1 MNVIGLKCF
10 TFLINLNRNC
20 IYMQRSIYYNYLF
33 VFIGKFYSYFIA
45 DRMVESNQPAFFR
58 LSVCDLSLS
67 DLSGSTP
74 EITLQHLEIVIL
86 GLQSPNVSDQLA
98 VVGSVVSS
106 LEKYNFLWFIQK
118 VFAKLAEAYCVG
130 NNLLRREIVQT
141 FKLCVEHTYQIR
153 NGHQIGEILV
163 NVAYCNDY
171 VARALTLRLFGL
183 LAHQLYEV
191 QSIQIFINS
200 ALSSKNCDELTA
212 AIYAASQFSR
222 YTIEFADSVYDKIV
236 HLLHSDEIPRA
247 VKFASMYIL
256 QHVNVGE
263 NRHKRL
269 MYDLEA
275 VLCIHIADYRF
286 AERLLRAVVKMGTK
300 NGAFG
305 KYIPFIILRIVT
317 GDSGRR
323 IKETAL
329 EYLAEFALKCPVNF
343 GTKGLLI
350 FQKMFSKRSS
360 GEPFQLR
367 NLLRAFLYAAGGAC
381 IAPLNT
387 EQKLDVVFFCNE
399 LIDSD
404 AFESCA
410 AGVAAYFNLIT
421 YTKDILLKELLLK
434 SMILNFSKA
443 VVKFNT
449 CEPDENC
456 CIEVFYYF
464 VNAIFNYWILS
475 DKKNAFLLKFLVSTI
490 PATKAHRFV
499 VLNVLRKMS
508 SLCFETMKKIS
519 SLCDIKWLEEPFELG
534 LVYFFAPPLCET
546 SADTASVNKLKLT
559 AWNKY
564 MIGLTAM
571 NTGHF
576 KLAADMFEIICNYK
590 IENDQHYKWLQLLIK
605 ICQNEAALMRM
616 NCDNNDMELS
626 STLIAAASCY
636 QTVISFLQD
645 YCEAKGSSSFSVCWC
660 MCRMMLPSY
669 SKLNLVMKN
678 LNSIKMKC
686 FRIDAD
692 SLFSIDTFYNSVW
705 ILFLLLS
712 LLLKKQTRDLEWQK
726 LEKASTERS
735 LTVSIFMKLIAKL
748 KILKKHYTSDN
759 IQKAE
764 MFKEILFKTKWPS
777 FMFPKCFFFVTR
789 KQHLTLNIP
798 ADMSSPHCAK
808 CISSD
813 QMFTVH
819 LEGQFNEGIN
829 KKLYA
834 CANKVLI
841 IVTAATPVD
850 IITLTDDESARNDS
864 RHKILTSEDII
875 YSREVAVLDGCFS
888 TYLVFNAPPLE
899 IIPMKS
905 NGAGILSVSVHLLD
919 GDSVF
924 KLDVGDANR
933 IYYKFVDEI
942 S

>member
-1 MNVIGLKCF
+1 
-10 TFLINLNRNC
+10 
-20 IYMQRSIYYNYLF
+20 
-33 VFIGKFYSYFIA
+33 
-45 DRMVESNQPAFFR
+45 MVESNQPAFFR

-74 EITLQHLEIVIL
+74 EITLQHLEI

-660 MCRMMLPSY
+660 MCRMVYLQALHNISNACKYLDYSIQLDKTGNIEQCIINFTKKMLPSY

-686 FRIDAD
+686 FRIDPD

-942 S
+942 T

>member
-1 MNVIGLKCF
+1 MSSHEG
-10 TFLINLNRNC
+10 
-20 IYMQRSIYYNYLF
+20 Y
-33 VFIGKFYSYFIA
+33 
-45 DRMVESNQPAFFR
+45 RMVESNQPAFFR

-74 EITLQHLEIVIL
+74 EITLQHLEI

-118 VFAKLAEAYCVG
+118 VFVKLAEAYCVG

-275 VLCIHIADYRF
+275 ALCIHIADYRF

-305 KYIPFIILRIVT
+305 KYIPFIILRIVI

-387 EQKLDVVFFCNE
+387 EQKLDVVLFCNE

-404 AFESCA
+404 TFENCA

-490 PATKAHRFV
+490 PATKAHRSV

-508 SLCFETMKKIS
+508 SLCFQTLKKIS

-546 SADTASVNKLKLT
+546 SADAASVNKLKLT

-571 NTGHF
+571 STGHF
-576 KLAADMFEIICNYK
+576 KLAADIFEIICNYK

-669 SKLNLVMKN
+669 SKLYLVMKN
-678 LNSIKMKC
+678 LSSIKMKC

-712 LLLKKQTRDLEWQK
+712 VLLKKQTRDLEWQK
-726 LEKASTERS
+726 LEKASTERP
-735 LTVSIFMKLIAKL
+735 LTVSIFMELIAKL
-748 KILKKHYTSDN
+748 KILKKRYTSDN

-798 ADMSSPHCAK
+798 PDMASPHCAK

-850 IITLTDDESARNDS
+850 IITLSDDESARNDN
-864 RHKILTSEDII
+864 RHKMLTSEDII

-888 TYLVFNAPPLE
+888 TYLVFDAPPLE

-905 NGAGILSVSVHLLD
+905 NGAGILSISVHLLD

-933 IYYKFVDEI
+933 IYYKFIDEI
-942 S
+942 N

>member
-1 MNVIGLKCF
+1 
-10 TFLINLNRNC
+10 
-20 IYMQRSIYYNYLF
+20 
-33 VFIGKFYSYFIA
+33 
-45 DRMVESNQPAFFR
+45 MVESNQPAFFR
-58 LSVCDLSLS
+58 LSICDISLS
-67 DLSGSTP
+67 ELCGSTP
-74 EITLQHLEIVIL
+74 EITLQHLEI

-118 VFAKLAEAYCVG
+118 VFVKLAEAYCVG

-153 NGHQIGEILV
+153 NGHQIGEILI

-200 ALSSKNCDELTA
+200 ALSSKNCDELMA

-269 MYDLEA
+269 IDLEA
-275 VLCIHIADYRF
+275 ALRIHIADYRF
-286 AERLLRAVVKMGTK
+286 AERLLRAMVKMGTK

-305 KYIPFIILRIVT
+305 KYIPFIILRIVI
-317 GDSGRR
+317 GDSGRQ

-343 GTKGLLI
+343 GTNGLLI
-350 FQKMFSKRSS
+350 FQKMYTKRSS
-360 GEPFQLR
+360 SEPFQLR

-387 EQKLDVVFFCNE
+387 EQKLDVVRFCNE

-404 AFESCA
+404 AFENCA

-421 YTKDILLKELLLK
+421 YTKDIPLKELLLK

-456 CIEVFYYF
+456 CIEYF
-464 VNAIFNYWILS
+464 VNAIYNYWILS
-475 DKKNAFLLKFLVSTI
+475 EKKNAFLLKFLASTI
-490 PATKAHRFV
+490 PATKAHRSV

-508 SLCFETMKKIS
+508 SLCFETLKTIS
-519 SLCDIKWLEEPFELG
+519 SLCDIKWLEEPLELG
-534 LVYFFAPPLCET
+534 LVYFLVPPFCET
-546 SADTASVNKLKLT
+546 SADAASVNKLKLT

-571 NTGHF
+571 STGHF
-576 KLAADMFEIICNYK
+576 KLASDIFEIICNYK
-590 IENDQHYKWLQLLIK
+590 VGNCYEQFENDQHYKWIQLLIK

-636 QTVISFLQD
+636 QTVICFLQD
-645 YCEAKGSSSFSVCWC
+645 YCEAKGSSSFAVCWC

-669 SKLNLVMKN
+669 SKLHLVMKN
-678 LNSIKMKC
+678 LSSIKMKC

-712 LLLKKQTRDLEWQK
+712 VLLKKQTRDLEWQK
-726 LEKASTERS
+726 LEKASTERP
-735 LTVSIFMKLIAKL
+735 LTAPIFMKLIAEL
-748 KILKKHYTSDN
+748 KILKKRYTSDN

-764 MFKEILFKTKWPS
+764 MFKGILFKTKWPS

-798 ADMSSPHCAK
+798 PDMASPHCAK
-808 CISSD
+808 CISNG

-829 KKLYA
+829 KKLYT
-834 CANKVLI
+834 CANKVLV

-850 IITLTDDESARNDS
+850 IITLTEDESARNDNK
-864 RHKILTSEDII
+864 HKMLNSEDII

-888 TYLVFNAPPLE
+888 TYLVFDAPPLE

-919 GDSVF
+919 GDNVF

-942 S
+942 N

>member
-1 MNVIGLKCF
+1 
-10 TFLINLNRNC
+10 
-20 IYMQRSIYYNYLF
+20 
-33 VFIGKFYSYFIA
+33 
-45 DRMVESNQPAFFR
+45 MVESNQPAFFR
-58 LSVCDLSLS
+58 LSICDISLS
-67 DLSGSTP
+67 ELCGSTP
-74 EITLQHLEIVIL
+74 EITLQHLEI

-118 VFAKLAEAYCVG
+118 VFVKLAEAYCVG

-153 NGHQIGEILV
+153 NGHQIGEILI

-200 ALSSKNCDELTA
+200 ALSSKNCDELMA

-263 NRHKRL
+263 TRHKRL

-275 VLCIHIADYRF
+275 ALRIHIADYRF
-286 AERLLRAVVKMGTK
+286 AERLLRAMVKMGTK

-305 KYIPFIILRIVT
+305 KYIPFIILRIVI
-317 GDSGRR
+317 GDSGRQ

-343 GTKGLLI
+343 GTSGLLI
-350 FQKMFSKRSS
+350 FQKMFTKRSS

-387 EQKLDVVFFCNE
+387 EQKLDVVRFCNE

-404 AFESCA
+404 AFENCA

-421 YTKDILLKELLLK
+421 YTKDIPLKELLLK

-475 DKKNAFLLKFLVSTI
+475 EKKNAFLLKFLASTI
-490 PATKAHRFV
+490 PATKAYRSV

-508 SLCFETMKKIS
+508 SLCFETLKTIS
-519 SLCDIKWLEEPFELG
+519 SLCDIKWLEEPLELG
-534 LVYFFAPPLCET
+534 LVYFLVPPFCET
-546 SADTASVNKLKLT
+546 SVDAASVNKLKLT

-571 NTGHF
+571 STGHF
-576 KLAADMFEIICNYK
+576 KLASDIFEIICNYK
-590 IENDQHYKWLQLLIK
+590 FENDQHYKWIQLLIK

-636 QTVISFLQD
+636 QTVICFLQD
-645 YCEAKGSSSFSVCWC
+645 YCEAKGSSSFAVCWC
-660 MCRMMLPSY
+660 MCRMVYLQALHNISNACKYLDY
-669 SKLNLVMKN
+669 SIQLDKTGNME
-678 LNSIKMKC
+678 
-686 FRIDAD
+686 
-692 SLFSIDTFYNSVW
+692 
-705 ILFLLLS
+705 
-712 LLLKKQTRDLEWQK
+712 QDLEWQK
-726 LEKASTERS
+726 LEKASTERP
-735 LTVSIFMKLIAKL
+735 LTAPIFMKLIAEL
-748 KILKKHYTSDN
+748 KILKKRYTSDN

-764 MFKEILFKTKWPS
+764 MFKGILFKTKWPS

-798 ADMSSPHCAK
+798 PDMASPHCAK
-808 CISSD
+808 CISSG

-829 KKLYA
+829 KKLYT
-834 CANKVLI
+834 CANKVLV

-850 IITLTDDESARNDS
+850 IITLTEDESARNDNK
-864 RHKILTSEDII
+864 HKMLNSEDII

-888 TYLVFNAPPLE
+888 TYLVFDAPPLE

-919 GDSVF
+919 GDNVF

-942 S
+942 N

>member
-1 MNVIGLKCF
+1 MSSHE
-10 TFLINLNRNC
+10 R
-20 IYMQRSIYYNYLF
+20 
-33 VFIGKFYSYFIA
+33 YSWL

-74 EITLQHLEIVIL
+74 EITLQHLEI

-387 EQKLDVVFFCNE
+387 EQNVVFFCNE

-410 AGVAAYFNLIT
+410 AE
-421 YTKDILLKELLLK
+421 DILLKELLLK

-508 SLCFETMKKIS
+508 SLCFETLKKIS

-850 IITLTDDESARNDS
+850 IITLTDDESAPNDS

-875 YSREVAVLDGCFS
+875 YSREVTVLDGCFS

>member
-1 MNVIGLKCF
+1 
-10 TFLINLNRNC
+10 
-20 IYMQRSIYYNYLF
+20 
-33 VFIGKFYSYFIA
+33 
-45 DRMVESNQPAFFR
+45 MVESNQPAFFR

-74 EITLQHLEIVIL
+74 EITLQHLEI

-508 SLCFETMKKIS
+508 SLCFETLKKIS

-888 TYLVFNAPPLE
+888 TYL
-899 IIPMKS
+899 
-905 NGAGILSVSVHLLD
+905 AGILSVSVHLLD

>member
-1 MNVIGLKCF
+1 
-10 TFLINLNRNC
+10 
-20 IYMQRSIYYNYLF
+20 
-33 VFIGKFYSYFIA
+33 
-45 DRMVESNQPAFFR
+45 MVESNQPAFFR

-74 EITLQHLEIVIL
+74 EITLQHLEI

-660 MCRMMLPSY
+660 MCRMVYLQALHNISNACKYLDYSIQLDKTGNIEQCIINFTKKMLPSY

>member
-1 MNVIGLKCF
+1 MSSHEG
-10 TFLINLNRNC
+10 
-20 IYMQRSIYYNYLF
+20 Y
-33 VFIGKFYSYFIA
+33 
-45 DRMVESNQPAFFR
+45 RMVESNQPAFFR

-74 EITLQHLEIVIL
+74 EITLQHLEI

-118 VFAKLAEAYCVG
+118 VFVKLAEAYCVG

-275 VLCIHIADYRF
+275 ALCIHIADYRF

-305 KYIPFIILRIVT
+305 KYIPFIILRIVI

-387 EQKLDVVFFCNE
+387 EQKLDVVLFCNE

-404 AFESCA
+404 TFENCA

-490 PATKAHRFV
+490 PATKAHRSV

-508 SLCFETMKKIS
+508 SLCFQTLKKIS

-546 SADTASVNKLKLT
+546 SADAASVNKLKLT

-571 NTGHF
+571 STGHF
-576 KLAADMFEIICNYK
+576 KLAADIFEIICNYK

-660 MCRMMLPSY
+660 MCRMVYLQALYNISNACKYLDY
-669 SKLNLVMKN
+669 SIQLDKTGNIEQCIIN
-678 LNSIKMKC
+678 
-686 FRIDAD
+686 F
-692 SLFSIDTFYNSVW
+692 T
-705 ILFLLLS
+705 
-712 LLLKKQTRDLEWQK
+712 KKANKWQK
-726 LEKASTERS
+726 LEKASTERP
-735 LTVSIFMKLIAKL
+735 LTVSIFMELIAKL
-748 KILKKHYTSDN
+748 KILKKRYTSDN

-798 ADMSSPHCAK
+798 PDMASPHCAK

-850 IITLTDDESARNDS
+850 IITLSDDESARNDN
-864 RHKILTSEDII
+864 RHKMLTSEDII

-888 TYLVFNAPPLE
+888 TYLVFDAPPLE

-905 NGAGILSVSVHLLD
+905 NGAGILSISVHLLD

-933 IYYKFVDEI
+933 IYYKFIDEI
-942 S
+942 N

>member
-1 MNVIGLKCF
+1 MPQQ
-10 TFLINLNRNC
+10 LICYHTNELNTD
-20 IYMQRSIYYNYLF
+20 
-33 VFIGKFYSYFIA
+33 VDK
-45 DRMVESNQPAFFR
+45 MVESNQPAFFR
-58 LSVCDLSLS
+58 LSICDISLS
-67 DLSGSTP
+67 ELCGSTP
-74 EITLQHLEIVIL
+74 EITLQHLEI

-118 VFAKLAEAYCVG
+118 VFVKLAEAYCVG

-153 NGHQIGEILV
+153 NGHQIGEILI

-200 ALSSKNCDELTA
+200 ALSSKNCDELMA

-269 MYDLEA
+269 IDLEA
-275 VLCIHIADYRF
+275 ALRIHIADYRF
-286 AERLLRAVVKMGTK
+286 AERLLRAMVKMGTK

-305 KYIPFIILRIVT
+305 KYIPFIILRIVI
-317 GDSGRR
+317 GDSGRQ

-343 GTKGLLI
+343 GTNGLLI
-350 FQKMFSKRSS
+350 FQKMYTKRSS
-360 GEPFQLR
+360 SEPFQLR

-387 EQKLDVVFFCNE
+387 EQKLDVVRFCNE

-404 AFESCA
+404 AFENCA

-421 YTKDILLKELLLK
+421 YTKDIPLKELLLK

-456 CIEVFYYF
+456 CIEYF

-475 DKKNAFLLKFLVSTI
+475 EKKNAFLLKFLASTI
-490 PATKAHRFV
+490 PATKAYRSV

-508 SLCFETMKKIS
+508 SLCFETLKTIS
-519 SLCDIKWLEEPFELG
+519 SLCDIKWLEEPLELG
-534 LVYFFAPPLCET
+534 LVYFLVPPFCET
-546 SADTASVNKLKLT
+546 SADAASVNKLKLT

-571 NTGHF
+571 STGHF
-576 KLAADMFEIICNYK
+576 KLASDIFEIICNYK
-590 IENDQHYKWLQLLIK
+590 FENDQHYKWIQLLIK

-636 QTVISFLQD
+636 QTVICFLQD
-645 YCEAKGSSSFSVCWC
+645 YCEAKGSSSFAVCWC

-669 SKLNLVMKN
+669 SKLHLVMKN
-678 LNSIKMKC
+678 LSSIKMKC

-705 ILFLLLS
+705 ILFRLLS
-712 LLLKKQTRDLEWQK
+712 VLLKKQTRDLEWQK
-726 LEKASTERS
+726 LEKASTERP
-735 LTVSIFMKLIAKL
+735 LTAPIFMKLIAEL
-748 KILKKHYTSDN
+748 KILKKRYTSDN

-764 MFKEILFKTKWPS
+764 MFKGILFKTKWPS

-798 ADMSSPHCAK
+798 PDMASPHCAK
-808 CISSD
+808 CISSG

-829 KKLYA
+829 KKLYT
-834 CANKVLI
+834 CANKVLV

-850 IITLTDDESARNDS
+850 IITLTEDESAHNDNK
-864 RHKILTSEDII
+864 HKMLNSEDII

-888 TYLVFNAPPLE
+888 TYLVFDAPPLE

-919 GDSVF
+919 GDNVF

-942 S
+942 N

>member
-1 MNVIGLKCF
+1 
-10 TFLINLNRNC
+10 
-20 IYMQRSIYYNYLF
+20 
-33 VFIGKFYSYFIA
+33 
-45 DRMVESNQPAFFR
+45 MVESNQPAFFR

-74 EITLQHLEIVIL
+74 EITLQHLEI

>member
-1 MNVIGLKCF
+1 MSSHEG
-10 TFLINLNRNC
+10 
-20 IYMQRSIYYNYLF
+20 Y
-33 VFIGKFYSYFIA
+33 
-45 DRMVESNQPAFFR
+45 RMVESNQPAFFR

-74 EITLQHLEIVIL
+74 EITLQHLEI

-118 VFAKLAEAYCVG
+118 VFVKLAEAYCVG

-275 VLCIHIADYRF
+275 ALCIHIADYRF

-305 KYIPFIILRIVT
+305 KYIPFIILRIVI

-387 EQKLDVVFFCNE
+387 EQKLDVVLFCNE

-404 AFESCA
+404 TFENCA

-490 PATKAHRFV
+490 PATKAHRSV

-508 SLCFETMKKIS
+508 SLCFQTLKKIS

-546 SADTASVNKLKLT
+546 SADAASVNKLKLT

-571 NTGHF
+571 STGHF
-576 KLAADMFEIICNYK
+576 KLAADIFEIICNYK

-636 QTVISFLQD
+636 QTVISFLQ
-645 YCEAKGSSSFSVCWC
+645 
-660 MCRMMLPSY
+660 MLPSY
-669 SKLNLVMKN
+669 SKLYLVMKN
-678 LNSIKMKC
+678 LSSIKMKC

-712 LLLKKQTRDLEWQK
+712 VLLKKQTRDLEWQK
-726 LEKASTERS
+726 LEKASTERP
-735 LTVSIFMKLIAKL
+735 LTVSIFMELIAKL
-748 KILKKHYTSDN
+748 KILKKRYTSDN

-798 ADMSSPHCAK
+798 PDMASPHCAK

-850 IITLTDDESARNDS
+850 IITLSDDESARNDN
-864 RHKILTSEDII
+864 RHKMLTSEDII

-888 TYLVFNAPPLE
+888 TYLVFDAPPLE

-905 NGAGILSVSVHLLD
+905 NGAGILSISVHLLD

-933 IYYKFVDEI
+933 IYYKFIDEI
-942 S
+942 N

>member
-1 MNVIGLKCF
+1 
-10 TFLINLNRNC
+10 
-20 IYMQRSIYYNYLF
+20 
-33 VFIGKFYSYFIA
+33 
-45 DRMVESNQPAFFR
+45 MVESNQPAFFR
-58 LSVCDLSLS
+58 LSICDISLS
-67 DLSGSTP
+67 ELCGSTP
-74 EITLQHLEIVIL
+74 EITLQHLEI

-118 VFAKLAEAYCVG
+118 VFVKLAEAYCVG

-153 NGHQIGEILV
+153 NGHQIGEILI

-200 ALSSKNCDELTA
+200 ALSSKNCDELMA

-263 NRHKRL
+263 TRHKRL

-275 VLCIHIADYRF
+275 ALRIHIADYRF
-286 AERLLRAVVKMGTK
+286 AERLLRAMVKMGTK

-305 KYIPFIILRIVT
+305 KYIPFIILRIVI
-317 GDSGRR
+317 GDSGRQ

-343 GTKGLLI
+343 GTSGLLI
-350 FQKMFSKRSS
+350 FQKMFTKRSS

-387 EQKLDVVFFCNE
+387 EQKLDVVRFCNE

-404 AFESCA
+404 AFENCA

-421 YTKDILLKELLLK
+421 YTKDIPLKELLLK

-475 DKKNAFLLKFLVSTI
+475 EKKNAFLLKFLASTI
-490 PATKAHRFV
+490 PATKAYRSV

-508 SLCFETMKKIS
+508 SLCFETLKTIS
-519 SLCDIKWLEEPFELG
+519 SLCDIKWLEEPLELG
-534 LVYFFAPPLCET
+534 LVYFLVPPFCET
-546 SADTASVNKLKLT
+546 SVDAASVNKLKLT

-571 NTGHF
+571 STGHF
-576 KLAADMFEIICNYK
+576 KLASDIFEIISNYK
-590 IENDQHYKWLQLLIK
+590 FENDQHYKWIQLLIK

-636 QTVISFLQD
+636 QTVICFLQD
-645 YCEAKGSSSFSVCWC
+645 YCEAKGSSSFAVCWC

-669 SKLNLVMKN
+669 SKLHLVMKN
-678 LNSIKMKC
+678 LSSIKMKC

-712 LLLKKQTRDLEWQK
+712 VLLKKQTRDLEWQK
-726 LEKASTERS
+726 LEKASTERP
-735 LTVSIFMKLIAKL
+735 LTAPIFMKLIAEL
-748 KILKKHYTSDN
+748 KILKKRYTSDN
-759 IQKAE
+759 IQ
-764 MFKEILFKTKWPS
+764 
-777 FMFPKCFFFVTR
+777 
-789 KQHLTLNIP
+789 LNIP
-798 ADMSSPHCAK
+798 PDMASPHCAK
-808 CISSD
+808 CISSG

-829 KKLYA
+829 KKLYT
-834 CANKVLI
+834 CANKVLV

-850 IITLTDDESARNDS
+850 IITLTEDESARNDNK
-864 RHKILTSEDII
+864 HKMLNSEDII

-888 TYLVFNAPPLE
+888 TYLVFDAPPLE

-919 GDSVF
+919 GDNVF

-942 S
+942 N